1 MIRTVPDDGIIAFYL
16 DSSETKPIDY
26 IKTGSVTF
34 ETDTQDKYFFDEVD
48 KKWYK
53 YTGPW
58 LDFYTKTA
66 DEVYCF
72 FGLDSDTKPE
82 GFGYGS
88 MFVEVNTSKA
98 YILSDEGWKEAE
110 NPGPTPPGPTPQPVL
125 QDKTV
130 NPTTSEQ
137 EVTCDSD
144 YDGLGTVTVT
154 AVDPSQYYKPEVSG
168 NIIPTT
174 SAQVITPEAGK
185 VFNQINVSAVTNSID
200 NNIQAA
206 NIKKDVTILG
216 VVGTYEGEPQ
226 TTVDAVITLIDELPI
241 PSEIRES
248 DRARIHS
255 INELYGSLTPEQ
267 QTSVTNYSK
276 LQQCEAAIP
285 PKTFDLDFTN
295 PDIISDYKI
304 TTDTHIIFHDTYYD
318 ILVHCDKINAIND
331 SESVLRGL
339 KYSSGNYFE
348 IFNNSKKSIDVIL
361 TFVGNGQNKGFK
373 YGDNPEDVVSFAT
386 TPITHLL
393 TLAPK
398 SRIQFTSIAAG
409 SYLSDFYCII

>member
-58 LDFYTKTA
+58 LDFYTKTT
-66 DEVYCF
+66 DDVYCF

-82 GFGYGS
+82 GFGQGS

-110 NPGPTPPGPTPQPVL
+110 NPGPTPPGPTPQPTL

-130 NPTTSEQ
+130 DPTTSDQ
-137 EVTCDSD
+137 EVTCDSG
-144 YDGLGTVTVT
+144 YDGLGTVTIT

-185 VFNQINVSAVTNSID
+185 VFNQINVGAVTNGID

-216 VVGTYEGEPQ
+216 VVGTYEGEEPGPD
-226 TTVDAVITLIDELPI
+226 TEAIEIIEAINALPDPDELTYEDADAVDIVTNRAWAYVHARITNHDKLIDCIERMNEIEIERSVQINTDTTCTFDQAPSDNRFISHGAYDNTPVTIDGINYTTGLKMEGSDTRFSMVTFETGATSTITLHVTPAKRIVVDNVGKDVNENGLVVI
-241 PSEIRES
+241 P
-248 DRARIHS
+248 
-255 INELYGSLTPEQ
+255 NL
-267 QTSVTNYSK
+267 
-276 LQQCEAAIP
+276 AAGE
-285 PKTFDLDFTN
+285 
-295 PDIISDYKI
+295 
-304 TTDTHIIFHDTYYD
+304 HIIRKSSASTTLY
-318 ILVHCDKINAIND
+318 AIKL
-331 SESVLRGL
+331 E
-339 KYSSGNYFE
+339 
-348 IFNNSKKSIDVIL
+348 FN
-361 TFVGNGQNKGFK
+361 
-373 YGDNPEDVVSFAT
+373 
-386 TPITHLL
+386 
-393 TLAPK
+393 
-398 SRIQFTSIAAG
+398 
-409 SYLSDFYCII
+409 